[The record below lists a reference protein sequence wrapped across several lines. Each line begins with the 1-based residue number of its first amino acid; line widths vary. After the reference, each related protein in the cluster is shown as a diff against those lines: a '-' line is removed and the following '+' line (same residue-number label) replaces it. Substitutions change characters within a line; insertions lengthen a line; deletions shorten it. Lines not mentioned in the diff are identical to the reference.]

1 MPRALAPLNVVATAL
16 GGTAVGWLVLVA
28 VGNGALQ
35 DMMVLHRDAP
45 SQLDHQTG
53 PAPLPSRQAKPAPV
67 QRENMASAADPYAL
81 VIPVGGVRP
90 EQLTDTFS
98 QARANGARRHDAID
112 IMAPLGTPVLAAAP
126 GKVEKVFLS
135 RDGGNTIYV
144 RSQDRRTI
152 YYYAHLDSY
161 APDLR
166 EGRMVGAGELL
177 GRVGYSGNGNPSAP
191 HLHFAIWKVRPEIP
205 WYGQG
210 EAVNPYPLLSRD

>member
-1 MPRALAPLNVVATAL
+1 MARALVRLNVVATAL
-16 GGTAVGWLVLVA
+16 GGLAVGWLVLVA
-28 VGNGALQ
+28 VNNGALK
-35 DMMVLHRDAP
+35 DLMVLHRDAP
-45 SQLDHQTG
+45 RVERQVEPPPPPPALA
-53 PAPLPSRQAKPAPV
+53 APLPAV
-67 QRENMASAADPYAL
+67 TAADPSAL
-81 VIPVGGVRP
+81 VIPVSGVRP

-112 IMAPLGTPVLAAAP
+112 IMAQLGNLVIAAAP
-126 GKVEKVFLS
+126 GRVEKLFLS

-144 RSQDRRTI
+144 RSEDRRTI

-166 EGRMVGAGELL
+166 EGRMVGAGEVL

-191 HLHFAIWKVRPEIP
+191 HLHFAIWKVAPEIP

-210 EAVNPYPLLSRD
+210 EAVNPYPLLRRD

>member
-1 MPRALAPLNVVATAL
+1 
-16 GGTAVGWLVLVA
+16 
-28 VGNGALQ
+28 
-35 DMMVLHRDAP
+35 
-45 SQLDHQTG
+45 
-53 PAPLPSRQAKPAPV
+53 
-67 QRENMASAADPYAL
+67 
-81 VIPVGGVRP
+81 
-90 EQLTDTFS
+90 
-98 QARANGARRHDAID
+98 
-112 IMAPLGTPVLAAAP
+112 MAPLGTPVLAAAP

-210 EAVNPYPLLSRD
+210 EAVNPYPLLRRD

>member
-1 MPRALAPLNVVATAL
+1 MRRAIPRINLIATAL
-16 GGTAVGWLVLVA
+16 GGLAVGWLVLIA
-28 VGNGALQ
+28 VNNGALR
-35 DMMVLHRDAP
+35 DMMVLHRDP
-45 SQLDHQTG
+45 PQVEHPVE
-53 PAPLPSRQAKPAPV
+53 PAPTPADQSGPGTPQPLSV
-67 QRENMASAADPYAL
+67 AATSDPWAL
-81 VIPVGGVRP
+81 VLPVSGVRP

-126 GKVEKVFLS
+126 GKVEKLFLS

-144 RSQDRRTI
+144 RSEDRRTI

-210 EAVNPYPLLSRD
+210 EAVNPYPLLRRD